1 MRDDAAMTAA
11 SPRRRSLPRPSL
23 GLLALLAL
31 VAACISTAVEA
42 ARAEAAAA
50 RPTGQVDMTVVATGP
65 LRAALLTP
73 VSGAPRARH
82 PDPGGTITVRS
93 RLRVGTASTST
104 SVLLVSFRSRS
115 GERCLGI
122 SVYRPGGA
130 DPPECLPCGRSTCL
144 YVVRGGGLPAS
155 VRVVAGTIDPRASE
169 ARVTD
174 AGGRVQVYRASRSRI
189 ATPVSASPFLLRT
202 TGVRRIEALRD
213 GVRLDDVRFP

>member
-1 MRDDAAMTAA
+1 MTAA
-11 SPRRRSLPRPSL
+11 SPRRRRTHRPPSATL
-23 GLLALLAL
+23 VVLAF
-31 VAACISTAVEA
+31 VAACVSTGAGA
-42 ARAEAAAA
+42 ARADAAAA
-50 RPTGQVDMTVVATGP
+50 RPTGQVDRTVVATGP
-65 LRAALLTP
+65 LRAALLTL

-93 RLRVGTASTST
+93 RLRVGTASTAT
-104 SVLLVSFRSRS
+104 SVLLVTFRARS

-130 DPPECLPCGRSTCL
+130 DPPECLPCAGSTCL
-144 YVVRGGGLPAS
+144 YVVRGGGLPDS
-155 VRVVAGTIDPRASE
+155 VRVVAGTIDPRADE

-174 AGGRVQVYRASRSRI
+174 AGGRVRSYRASRSRI

-213 GVRLDDVRFP
+213 GVRLDDIRFR